1 MLKHYLTAAIRLI
14 KRSVL
19 FSTINMLGFILGIT
33 AAFLI
38 YLWIVDE
45 MTFEDF
51 HKNRNSIYRVI
62 EVSAEPGGKI
72 KETPSTVAPL
82 ANAFRKDFSSIKN
95 ATFLKY
101 ESNMSLGYNNTFIE
115 GSQAYVDSCF
125 FDVFS
130 FPVVEGNPHLIKDDP
145 ANIVLAE
152 PIAKKLFGNAPATG
166 NQVIQEYFG
175 KTGYYN
181 VVGVIKVPRKSHI
194 KFDIFQNSQAYSI
207 PLSWGFRE
215 NIFVYIQMNEE
226 GGISTAERLA
236 MSKIMGKYTDTK
248 NMLYFQPLTDIHL
261 KTGFTD
267 PTVKNHGNMN
277 QIYLFTALA
286 ILIIFMGAFNFTT
299 LSTAQASLRYKEIGV
314 RKVTGAKQ
322 KTLITQFLSESTV
335 QAFISLALALTLTEL
350 MLPLFNQ
357 IVDKDISLN
366 LSWQI
371 FLFII
376 LGIFIVGCLAGSFPA
391 FYLSSINPL
400 LAFKG
405 GQKTG
410 KKGTFIKALVCVQFI
425 IAIILIICTSVMF
438 KQLNYMQNQD
448 LGYDK
453 ENIISVN
460 TSLWYD
466 VDNYKQEILKNS
478 NVISVAMG
486 AQISDYLKGYDN
498 EGSIME
504 WDTPDGSVDS
514 LRFINMWGDG
524 DFIKTF
530 GIELLRGKLF
540 TSDSQ
545 SYWNHTYEYPAL
557 INETAWKQMG
567 VEDPIGMPVRDA
579 SSFYNRGV
587 IAGIV
592 KDFNFQALREKI
604 KPVIIRYNPEAL
616 VWIHIR
622 IKPENKQE
630 TIKFLANKFNEIGHP
645 TTKVFNYK
653 FMTDELNKNY
663 AGEQQQSR
671 ILLIF
676 TILAIIIAM
685 MGVFGLVS
693 LSTQQRTKEIG
704 VRKVNGAHTDRI
716 VRMFCNEYLRWLMI
730 AFVIA
735 CPIAFLMMN
744 NWLNEFAYRTSLSWW
759 LFPLAGIIIFTITM
773 ITVIAQT
780 YRTASQNPITS
791 LRYE

>member
-1 MLKHYLTAAIRLI
+1 
-14 KRSVL
+14 
-19 FSTINMLGFILGIT
+19 MLGFILGIT

-51 HKNRNSIYRVI
+51 QKNRNSIYRVV
-62 EVSAEPGGKI
+62 EVSVGSNGEI
-72 KETPSTVAPL
+72 KESASSVAPL
-82 ANAFRKDFSSIKN
+82 ANTFRKDFSSIKN
-95 ATFLKY
+95 ATFIKQDG
-101 ESNMSLGYNNTFIE
+101 NMSLGYNNTFIE
-115 GSQAYVDSCF
+115 GSDAWVDSCF
-125 FDVFS
+125 FDVFT
-130 FPVVEGNPHLIKDDP
+130 FPIVEGNPRRIKESP
-145 ANIVLAE
+145 TNIVLTE
-152 PIAKKLFGNAPATG
+152 PMARKLFGNAPAVG
-166 NQVIQEYFG
+166 NQVVHQSYTNTEYL
-175 KTGYYN
+175 T
-181 VVGVIKVPRKSHI
+181 VVGVIKIPRKSHI
-194 KFDIFQNSQAYSI
+194 NFDIARNGNSYPI
-207 PLSWGFRE
+207 PLRWGFRE
-215 NIFVYIQMNEE
+215 NITVYIQMNDQ
-226 GGISTAERLA
+226 GGIGTAERLA
-236 MSKIMGKYTDTK
+236 MSKIMGNTDNK
-248 NMLYFQPLTDIHL
+248 DMLYFQPLTDIHL

-267 PTVKNHGNMN
+267 PSVSNHGNMN
-277 QIYLFTALA
+277 QIYLFTVLA

-350 MLPLFNQ
+350 MLPLFNR
-357 IVDKDISLN
+357 IVEKDISLTLN
-366 LSWQI
+366 WQI
-371 FLFII
+371 FVFII
-376 LGIFIVGCLAGSFPA
+376 LGIFIVGCLAGSYPA

-410 KKGTFIKALVCVQFI
+410 KKGTFIKALVCVQFV
-425 IAIILIICTSVMF
+425 IAIILIICTSTMF
-438 KQLNYMQNQD
+438 KQLHYMQNQD

-453 ENIISVN
+453 ENIISVYTN
-460 TSLWYD
+460 LWYG
-466 VDNYKQEILKNS
+466 VDSYKQEILKNP

-486 AQISDYLKGYDN
+486 AQISDYLKGFGY
-498 EGSIME
+498 EGSTME
-504 WDTPDGSVDS
+504 WDTPDESVDS
-514 LRFINMWGDG
+514 LRFVNMWSDG
-524 DFIKTF
+524 DFIETF
-530 GIELLRGKLF
+530 DIELLKGKLF
-540 TSDSQ
+540 TSDHE
-545 SYWNHTYEYPAL
+545 SYWGGTYEFPAL

-567 VEDPIGMPVRDA
+567 VEDPIGMPIRDV
-579 SSFYNRGV
+579 SSSYNRGV
-587 IAGIV
+587 VIGIV

-604 KPVIIRYNPEAL
+604 KPVIIRYSPESL

-622 IKPENKQE
+622 IAPENKAE
-630 TIKFLANKFNEIGHP
+630 TLKFLQDKFNEVGHP

-663 AGEQQQSR
+663 AAEQQQSR

-676 TILAIIIAM
+676 TVLAIIIAM

-716 VRMFCNEYLRWLMI
+716 VRMFCNEYLRWLLI

-735 CPIAFLMMN
+735 CPVAFLMMN
-744 NWLNEFAYRTSLSWW
+744 SWLNEFAYRTSLSWW
-759 LFPLAGIIIFTITM
+759 LFPMAGIIIFIITM